1 VFGRKR
7 RRGRRE
13 SAGWHGRYLPV
24 DSPGRDWSR
33 CRVLDVSTGGAGL
46 ELLGPVHQAGGQ
58 AGDRAGA
65 RVGAR
70 VGDRV
75 VVDLQLV
82 RSNMARVTLTG
93 EVRHTTRT
101 PVGVRVGLR
110 FVDVGELERALLDR
124 LVARQKHERRNP
136 DVVTPL
142 EPSRD

>member
-1 VFGRKR
+1 MFGRKR
-7 RRGRRE
+7 RSGRRE
-13 SAGWHGRYLPV
+13 SAGWLGRYVPV
-24 DSPGRDWSR
+24 ESSGRDWSR

-46 ELLGPVHQAGGQ
+46 ELLGPGDQAG
-58 AGDRAGA
+58 AL
-65 RVGAR
+65 

-93 EVRHTTRT
+93 EVRHATRI

-136 DVVTPL
+136 GVVTPL
-142 EPSRD
+142 ERSR

>member
-13 SAGWHGRYLPV
+13 SAGWLGRYVPV
-24 DSPGRDWSR
+24 EDAGRDWSR

-46 ELLGPVHQAGGQ
+46 ELLGPVAQAVHQA
-58 AGDRAGA
+58 
-65 RVGAR
+65 GAR
-70 VGDRV
+70 VGDRI

-93 EVRHTTRT
+93 EVRHATRI
-101 PVGVRVGLR
+101 PIGVRVGVK

-124 LVARQKHERRNP
+124 LVARQKNERRNP
-136 DVVTPL
+136 GVVTPL
-142 EPSRD
+142 ESSR